1 MKKIFIIILMFLMF
15 VSAFSFEKVY
25 LDENE
30 YKIYKKSVS
39 EMPKTAYNAI
49 VDFMKH
55 DAIFE
60 KYYNNLN
67 SNFIIKHTFLFDP
80 KNISKKEFDKD
91 YILYTTCLT
100 GMDIFTLFNKKENK
114 AFILNKN
121 SNNEQLSYLVNFTF
135 DGGLLSILKSEN
147 LEYFYKAIFDL
158 TYGVTGETGMF
169 LEAMIRDIDDIS
181 GNGRIISL
189 ISIKKSDLLKIVS
202 PSMFTIIGNMNSWE
216 GKFCAALKDG
226 EVLECTVKGT
236 FFDGDRL
243 KIDSI
248 SNRVILEKGMFKLL
262 YIP

>member
-1 MKKIFIIILMFLMF
+1 MPMFLMF
-15 VSAFSFEKVY
+15 ASAFSFEKVC
-25 LDENE
+25 LDKNE
-30 YKIYKKSVS
+30 YKIYKGSVS
-39 EMPKTAYNAI
+39 EMPKTVYNAI
-49 VDFMKH
+49 IGFIKI
-55 DAIFE
+55 DATFE
-60 KYYNNLN
+60 KYHNNLN

-80 KNISKKEFDKD
+80 KDIGKEVSEFDKN
-91 YILYTTCLT
+91 YILYTTYLN
-100 GMDIFTLFNKKENK
+100 GIDIFTLFSKRENK

-121 SNNEQLSYLVNFTF
+121 SNNEQLSYVMNYTF
-135 DGGLLSILKSEN
+135 NGGILSILKSKN

-216 GKFCAALKDG
+216 GKFCVALKDG

-248 SNRVILEKGMFKLL
+248 SNRVILKKGMFKLL

>member
-1 MKKIFIIILMFLMF
+1 MFLMF

-135 DGGLLSILKSEN
+135 DGGAV
-147 LEYFYKAIFDL
+147 EYFKIGKL
-158 TYGVTGETGMF
+158 RVF
-169 LEAMIRDIDDIS
+169 L
-181 GNGRIISL
+181 
-189 ISIKKSDLLKIVS
+189 
-202 PSMFTIIGNMNSWE
+202 
-216 GKFCAALKDG
+216 
-226 EVLECTVKGT
+226 
-236 FFDGDRL
+236 
-243 KIDSI
+243 
-248 SNRVILEKGMFKLL
+248 
-262 YIP
+262 